1 MEGNITIAKSWNQLN
16 DWQLGEIAHLYLN
29 TSVED
34 FAEAYLDMILIVY
47 QKSPELKDRLKLK
60 RLTAEVP
67 ITELE
72 KHTQYLKDKNDLYRF
87 PEIPGLI
94 KPADKIEN
102 ISARQFSTIDTYFFL
117 WNKDRSLL
125 NLKRL
130 VATLYRFKEQYDDLD
145 LKNVAMISDKI
156 PEKQMEAIALAYMFS
171 RRNIE
176 DSFPIVFPKDDET
189 EEQKL
194 QPVFKKKDSAHVP
207 FDKAL
212 LAMAMDEIQPLG
224 KKQDVNNVRIYE
236 FLSVMSE
243 SIVIH
248 KAKQKANE
256 GK

>member
-1 MEGNITIAKSWNQLN
+1 MVGNIVIARSWNQLN
-16 DWQLGEIAHLYLN
+16 DWQLAEIAHLYLN
-29 TSVED
+29 TPVED

-47 QKSPELKDRLKLK
+47 QKSPDLKDRLKLK
-60 RLTAEVP
+60 RLTDEVP

-87 PEIPGLI
+87 PEIPSLI

-117 WNKDRSLL
+117 WNKDRSIL

-145 LKNVAMISDKI
+145 LRNVAMISDKI
-156 PEKQMEAIALAYMFS
+156 SEKQMEAIALAYMFS

-176 DSFPIVFPKDDET
+176 ESFPLVFPKDEET

-194 QPVFKKKDSAHVP
+194 QPVFKKKENAYVP

-224 KKQDVNNVRIYE
+224 KKQDINNVRIYE

-243 SIVIH
+243 SLVIH
-248 KAKQKANE
+248 KARQKANE